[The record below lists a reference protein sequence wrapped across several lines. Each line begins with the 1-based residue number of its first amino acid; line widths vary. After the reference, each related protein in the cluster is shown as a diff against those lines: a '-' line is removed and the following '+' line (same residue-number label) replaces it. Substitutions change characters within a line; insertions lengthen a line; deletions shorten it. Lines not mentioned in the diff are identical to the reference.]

1 MTAAPAIRVVLIGA
15 LAAAAALTGIAC
27 GENEG
32 QEANIP
38 PARPVESSGCS
49 PVSYGG
55 EGRPDYL
62 IATSTALQGEY
73 ISHGVQIAQA
83 LKLVLAK
90 RGWRAGDYSVG
101 LQICDEVAAS
111 ADAAS
116 PAKCRRNARA
126 FSRNRSVLVV
136 HGPLTSTCAIEMAPI
151 LNQAPGGPL
160 PLLSAGPTYLGLTRS
175 GPGVG
180 DDEPDK
186 YFPTGQR
193 SFLRIA
199 PADDAQGAAGAIY
212 ARDQGARRVFV
223 LDDGEPYGFGVA
235 EAFRLAA
242 ERIGLTV
249 AGAGRWDP
257 KASDHRALLERM
269 RRARA
274 DAVYLGGYPFDQSP
288 RFVKDIRETV
298 GPEAQI
304 IAPDAWNNLAVVEA
318 AGAAAEGFSPTIAVL
333 PNDQLPPAGRE
344 FAAEFEKRFG
354 ARPCCF
360 SVHTAQATHMML
372 DAIADSDGSRGQV
385 LENLFEASVADGYV
399 GDFEI
404 DRYGDTTLNTIAVY
418 QIEDGRLRFQT
429 AIKPPAELLAR
440 R

>member
-1 MTAAPAIRVVLIGA
+1 MMRAVLIGA
-15 LAAAAALTGIAC
+15 VTAAAVSVAAC
-27 GENEG
+27 GG
-32 QEANIP
+32 DDGRQANVP

-49 PVSYGG
+49 PVTYGG
-55 EGRPDYL
+55 EGRPDFL

-73 ISHGVQIAQA
+73 RGHGVQVAQA
-83 LKLVLAK
+83 LKLVLAE
-90 RGWRAGDYSVG
+90 RRWRAGDYTVG

-111 ADAAS
+111 GDAPS
-116 PAKCRRNARA
+116 PVKCRRNARA
-126 FSRNRSVLVV
+126 FGRNRSVLVV

-151 LNQAPGGPL
+151 LNRAPGGPL
-160 PLLSAGPTYLGLTRS
+160 PALSAGPTYLGLTRS

-180 DDEPDK
+180 RDEPGK

-199 PADDAQGAAGAIY
+199 PADDAQGAAAALY
-212 ARDQGARRVFV
+212 AKDEGARRVFV
-223 LDDGEPYGFGVA
+223 LADDEPYGFGVA

-242 ERIGLTV
+242 ERIGVTV

-257 KASDHRALLERM
+257 KSSDYGALAERI
-269 RRARA
+269 RRAGA
-274 DAVYLGGYPFDQSP
+274 DTVYLGGYPFDRSP
-288 RFVKDIRETV
+288 LLVKELRDTL

-318 AGAAAEGFSPTIAVL
+318 AGAAAEGFTPTIAVL
-333 PNDQLPPAGRE
+333 PNDKLPPAGRE
-344 FAAEFEKRFG
+344 FATEFERRFG

-360 SVHTAQATHMML
+360 SVHTAQTTQMML

-385 LENLFEASVADGYV
+385 LDNLFDASVEDGYV

-429 AIKPPAELLAR
+429 AITPPAELLAR

>member
-1 MTAAPAIRVVLIGA
+1 MIRAGLITA
-15 LAAAAALTGIAC
+15 LAAAAAVTSAAC
-27 GENEG
+27 GDEERRSN
-32 QEANIP
+32 P
-38 PARPVESSGCS
+38 RPARAVESSGCS
-49 PVSYGG
+49 PVTYEG
-55 EGRPDYL
+55 EGHPDFL
-62 IATSTALQGEY
+62 IAVSTALQGEY
-73 ISHGVQIAQA
+73 TGHGVQVAQA
-83 LKLVLAK
+83 LKMVLAE
-90 RGWRAGDYSVG
+90 RGWRAGEYRIG

-111 ADAAS
+111 GDAAS
-116 PAKCRRNARA
+116 PAKCRHNARA
-126 FSRNRSVLVV
+126 FGRNRSVLVV
-136 HGPLTSTCAIEMAPI
+136 HGPLTSTCAIEMVPI
-151 LNQAPGGPL
+151 LNQARGGPL
-160 PLLSAGPTYLGLTRS
+160 PMLSAGPTYLGLTRS

-180 DDEPDK
+180 QDEPRK

-193 SFLRIA
+193 SFVRLA

-212 ARDQGARRVFV
+212 ARDQRARRVFV

-242 ERIGLTV
+242 ERIGLTI

-257 KASDHRALLERM
+257 KANEQRALLERI
-269 RRARA
+269 RRARP
-274 DAVYLGGYPFDQSP
+274 DVVYLGGYPFDRSP
-288 RFVKDIRETV
+288 RFVKDIRV
-298 GPEAQI
+298 AVPGAQI

-318 AGAAAEGFSPTIAVL
+318 AGSAAEGFSPTIAVL
-333 PNDQLPPAGRE
+333 PNDKLPPAGQE

-385 LENLFEASVADGYV
+385 LENLFEARVEDGYV

-418 QIEDGRLRFQT
+418 RIEDGRLRFQT
-429 AIKPPAELLAR
+429 AITPPAELLAR